1 MKSGLLSFSRSVL
14 VEGAAPWPA
23 SPFSSHLRCVVN
35 FPNASF
41 SLEGVLAL
49 VSPCLPDS
57 SSGESSSISRC
68 QWRLSCAPAPLPCKF
83 LSPTK
88 KRNKIS
94 LARCVSGEPT
104 ASCAKS
110 SEAICLITS
119 AWIYARV
126 DVICPGIESLKFTNL
141 PLLKIWTTFVNL
153 QPSGTTPAFY
163 SSSRIAYPGSVTTS
177 ACSFST
183 LGSDVQRRK
192 PPLIH
197 CSHFPCLFS
206 SIFGNK
212 PLLLISSLYVVF
224 WLEK

>member
-1 MKSGLLSFSRSVL
+1 MRSSLLSFSRSVL
-14 VEGAAPWPA
+14 VKGAAPRPA
-23 SPFSSHLRCVVN
+23 SPLSSHLRRVVS

-41 SLEGVLAL
+41 ILEGVLAL
-49 VSPCLPDS
+49 ISPCLPDS
-57 SSGESSSISRC
+57 TSGESSSVSRC
-68 QWRLSCAPAPLPCKF
+68 QWRLSGASAPLPCKS

-88 KRNKIS
+88 KRNKVS
-94 LARCVSGEPT
+94 LAWCVSREPT
-104 ASCAKS
+104 TSCAKS
-110 SEAICLITS
+110 SEAICLVTS

-126 DVICPGIESLKFTNL
+126 DVICLGIESLKFTNL

-153 QPSGTTPAFY
+153 QSSGITPAFY

-183 LGSDVQRRK
+183 VGSDVQRRK
-192 PPLIH
+192 PQLIH
-197 CSHFPCLFS
+197 CSHFLCLFS

-224 WLEK
+224 WFEK